1 MITLSELKVFFSSHQ
16 FYPRKKLG
24 QNFLVDQNIQQKI
37 IQNCQIKADDFVL
50 EIGAGLG
57 ALTKDLAA
65 SCHELVAVEK
75 DKRFVPILKE
85 KLSNFSNLK
94 ILEEDV
100 LKIKLRKV
108 FKNLFRHKIKVVGN
122 LPYYI
127 TTPIIFH
134 LLEQKDVIDCIFIT
148 IQKEVGGR
156 ILAHPGGKDYGRLSL
171 GVQYLTSPK
180 LLFNIPKGAFYPKPK
195 VDSCFLKLAVKENL
209 RPPVADLELFFKL
222 IEYSFNQRRKIILN
236 SLADK
241 KSIFLK
247 KEELEEVLKKAQI
260 SPTCRPETLS
270 IEDFA
275 RLANTISAKC

>member
-1 MITLSELKVFFSSHQ
+1 MILSQLRDLLDSQQ
-16 FYPRKKLG
+16 FRPFKRLG

-37 IQNCQIKADDFVL
+37 IQSCQIKPDDFVL

-65 SCHELVAVEK
+65 SCRELVAVEK

-85 KLSNFSNLK
+85 KLADFSNLK
-94 ILEEDV
+94 ILEDDI

-108 FKNLFRHKIKVVGN
+108 FKNLYRRKIKVIGN

-134 LLEQKDVIDCIFIT
+134 LLEQKEVIDYIFIT
-148 IQKEVGGR
+148 IQKEVGER
-156 ILAHPGGKDYGRLSL
+156 ILANPGGKDYGRLSL

-180 LLFNIPKGAFYPKPK
+180 LLFNIPKGAFYPKPR

-209 RPPVADLELFFKL
+209 VPPVADLELFFKL

-241 KSIFLK
+241 KCIFLK
-247 KEELEEVLKKAQI
+247 KEELGGVLKKAQI
-260 SPTCRPETLS
+260 NPTCRPETLS

-275 RLANTISAKC
+275 RLANVISVKP